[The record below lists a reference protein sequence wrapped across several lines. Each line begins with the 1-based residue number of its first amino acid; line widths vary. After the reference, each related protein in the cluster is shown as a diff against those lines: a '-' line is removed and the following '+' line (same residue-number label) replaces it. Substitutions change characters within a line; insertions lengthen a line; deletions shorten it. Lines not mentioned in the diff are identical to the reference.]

1 MCHCDV
7 KNLNQYIIKEDKEK
21 NICEVILS
29 KCHQVVRCTNNECS
43 MCWQRDKN
51 ASRNIYKKLQD
62 AIDNSTTLI
71 ELSNLR
77 AIKSEDITIF

>member
-1 MCHCDV
+1 
-7 KNLNQYIIKEDKEK
+7 
-21 NICEVILS
+21 
-29 KCHQVVRCTNNECS
+29 

-62 AIDNSTTLI
+62 AIDNSTNLI

-77 AIKSEDITIF
+77 AIKSEDITTV